1 MLIIESLLVGL
12 AIGCIVGLLGAGGG
26 ILSVPV
32 LVYLLH
38 QNAYNAAA
46 GSLVIVGLTSI
57 VSLLPQLKSHKIQ
70 WRDGLLFG
78 VLSVVGSVFGSRL
91 SLLVDET
98 MLMVLFGVLLAAV
111 SIVMFRK
118 AARTRKIEQNEMRQA
133 GKAEDQDDAMAKG
146 SENQTAPE
154 NAQEPAKSDSNEP
167 NKSRSTK
174 KQRNIFV
181 VILAATLTGFL
192 TGFFG
197 VGGGFI
203 VVPMLI
209 FALGFNMREASAT
222 SLVVM
227 TISSASGLLARIGTS
242 VVLDWAVVIP
252 FAAASMLGGIIGG
265 FTNDRFRASTLTA
278 IFALLLAGVAIFVLA
293 QNLPAL
299 L

>member
-78 VLSVVGSVFGSRL
+78 ALSVVGSVFGSRL

-133 GKAEDQDDAMAKG
+133 GKAEDQDEATAQDSADETTQSSDAPTESTPSG
-146 SENQTAPE
+146 S
-154 NAQEPAKSDSNEP
+154 K
-167 NKSRSTK
+167 K

-242 VVLDWAVVIP
+242 VVLDWVVVIP

-278 IFALLLAGVAIFVLA
+278 IFALLLAGVATFVLV